1 MRVVVAGGG
10 TGGHIYPALAIAK
23 ALGGE
28 ILYIG
33 GQKGIEKEILPA
45 TGLEYRLI
53 DVEGFSR
60 KLTLKNVVTAY
71 KAFRATNQMKKIL
84 KDYQPDVV
92 IATGGYVSGPV
103 GQAAASLKKPL
114 FLQEQNSYP
123 GVTIRLLAKKAE
135 KIFLG
140 SKGAERYLPKEKC
153 LFTGNPVREEII
165 KANRENAQKELALFD
180 KTLLL
185 ITGGSQG
192 AKAINNAIRPLYKAF
207 AQREDLVVVHHCGK
221 NDFPNVSAVA
231 KTNYPKIA
239 SVLGDEAISI
249 EKNIFITPYIQ
260 NMALILAASDLVVC
274 RAGAIFLS
282 EAAVLGIPL
291 ILVPYPYAAE
301 NHQTHNARIWQETG
315 AGRLVL
321 ESNMEEIEDV
331 LCQLLDDKEKRQAM
345 GKKAKTLG
353 NPQATLNIVQEI
365 KASLLS

>member
-114 FLQEQNSYP
+114 F
-123 GVTIRLLAKKAE
+123 
-135 KIFLG
+135 
-140 SKGAERYLPKEKC
+140 
-153 LFTGNPVREEII
+153 FTGT
-165 KANRENAQKELALFD
+165 K
-180 KTLLL
+180 
-185 ITGGSQG
+185 
-192 AKAINNAIRPLYKAF
+192 
-207 AQREDLVVVHHCGK
+207 
-221 NDFPNVSAVA
+221 
-231 KTNYPKIA
+231 
-239 SVLGDEAISI
+239 
-249 EKNIFITPYIQ
+249 
-260 NMALILAASDLVVC
+260 
-274 RAGAIFLS
+274 
-282 EAAVLGIPL
+282 
-291 ILVPYPYAAE
+291 
-301 NHQTHNARIWQETG
+301 
-315 AGRLVL
+315 
-321 ESNMEEIEDV
+321 
-331 LCQLLDDKEKRQAM
+331 
-345 GKKAKTLG
+345 
-353 NPQATLNIVQEI
+353 
-365 KASLLS
+365 